1 MKKTIKAK
9 ASKKCT
15 NVIEGVTVRVRD
27 ALSNLLLCDL
37 WVWLCLFL
45 LKVCFLI
52 CLPLFPL
59 PTVALV
65 PRRRTIMCWSLHIP
79 PSFTFIL
86 FSANSNCLPF
96 LLFFGFYEYWFAQNV
111 FVLPTINKLSNCICT
126 SHRIFSTNVS
136 WNNLQVLFKCNHY
149 HSECILTFSY

>member
-1 MKKTIKAK
+1 MHSLIYYY
-9 ASKKCT
+9 
-15 NVIEGVTVRVRD
+15 VICE
-27 ALSNLLLCDL
+27 CDS
-37 WVWLCLFL
+37 
-45 LKVCFLI
+45 VCFSLK
-52 CLPLFPL
+52 CVLFNL
-59 PTVALV
+59 SPTFSSSYGGSCS
-65 PRRRTIMCWSLHIP
+65 TQTHYYMCWSLHIP